1 VAVLCGSFRL
11 ARRTCDRVPISV
23 NGEGLSYDAN
33 GNLLSRGAKSYF
45 YDAENRLTS
54 VNASVFFSYG
64 PDGERVK
71 KSDGLSSTIYLGA
84 DIEYAGGLYTKYLH
98 PDVKRVGK
106 IGRRWTLMLNYS
118 L

>member
-1 VAVLCGSFRL
+1 MCVTTTL
-11 ARRTCDRVPISV
+11 ASHEPNVSSCH
-23 NGEGLSYDAN
+23 EGDPA
-33 GNLLSRGAKSYF
+33 SRGAKSYF

-71 KSDGLSSTIYLGA
+71 KSDGLSSTIYLGN
-84 DIEYAGGLYTKYLH
+84 DIEYAGGIYTKYLH
-98 PDVKRVGK
+98 LDVKRVGM